1 MSGPNPGRLFTIG
14 GLPAHPL
21 LVHAVVVLLP
31 LAAVCAVALALLP
44 RWRRKYGW
52 PVLLLTAVAV
62 GVVPITEKTGE
73 QLLDRLTVLDSP
85 LIQRHT
91 DLGQALMPYAL
102 GFGVAVIL
110 LLVAGRL
117 ADREHTAQAAA
128 QQPVPAEESDP
139 AEVGSTV
146 PKVWRRVAMLASV
159 LVVVTAVA
167 TTVQVVRVG
176 DSGANAVWQG
186 VGS

>member
-1 MSGPNPGRLFTIG
+1 MAGQNPGGLITIG

-31 LAAVCAVALALLP
+31 LAALCAVALALLP

-62 GVVPITEKTGE
+62 GVVPISETAGQ
-73 QLLDRLTVLDSP
+73 QLLSKLTMLDSP

-91 DLGQALMPYAL
+91 DLGEELLPFSL

-117 ADREHTAQAAA
+117 ADREHAAQAAA
-128 QQPVPAEESDP
+128 QQPAPAEGSDP
-139 AEVGSTV
+139 AEVGPTV
-146 PKVWRRVAMLASV
+146 PKLWRRVAMLASV
-159 LVVVTAVA
+159 LVVATALA

-176 DSGANAVWQG
+176 DSGARAVWQG